1 MSTSE
6 IRLERLT
13 RREFRQAL
21 DDGHFQVA
29 ILATGSIEQHNEHL
43 ALGQDIFSS
52 THVAELA
59 ARQEQQAAGQ
69 KPPVKPV
76 LRHGT

>member
-29 ILATGSIEQHNEHL
+29 ILDKAVEG
-43 ALGQDIFSS
+43 
-52 THVAELA
+52 VAEVVHDMLG
-59 ARQEQQAAGQ
+59 R
-69 KPPVKPV
+69 
-76 LRHGT
+76 

>member
-59 ARQEQQAAGQ
+59 ARQLYPDVIVAV
-69 KPPVKPV
+69 PISI
-76 LRHGT
+76 

>member
-43 ALGQDIFSS
+43 ALGTADKGRLILDKAVEG
-52 THVAELA
+52 VAEVVHDRLG
-59 ARQEQQAAGQ
+59 R
-69 KPPVKPV
+69 
-76 LRHGT
+76 